1 VLDSGALVASA
12 SSSSSGAAAAAA
24 ASATAAT
31 SGGARQQHHTLAVR
45 LLNMIMCS
53 ILRWSSRCFQCQYQ
67 NE

>member
-12 SSSSSGAAAAAA
+12 SSSSSGAAAP
-24 ASATAAT
+24 ATAAT